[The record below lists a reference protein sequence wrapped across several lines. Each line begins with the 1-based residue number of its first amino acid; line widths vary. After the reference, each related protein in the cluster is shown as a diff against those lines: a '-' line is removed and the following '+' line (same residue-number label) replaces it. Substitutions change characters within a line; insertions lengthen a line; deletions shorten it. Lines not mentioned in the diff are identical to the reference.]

1 MDKAISSH
9 ILFPAKGMC
18 HHITANYMIYLGGNI
33 NLFNEFEYAMDPW
46 V

>member
-9 ILFPAKGMC
+9 RLFLAKGRC
-18 HHITANYMIYLGGNI
+18 HHITANNLGGNF